1 MARSFSNAKLLSAL
15 VVDGFSKHYYQVTQ
29 KPISLLSYFAC
40 FSLFGKKHR
49 NEETEGFFFFLFLCF
64 FEHPNRSEFLSYYH
78 ISTFGAQ
85 VIYERGDPLIKNIE
99 LIFIWWWFGTDV
111 ICGGFTRIA
120 SSVARSGNSGSS
132 MVKKQGEEIV
142 GSTEKVSVGPRPV
155 TGYYRPENRVDE
167 IDVAE
172 LRAIFLNN
180 KN

>member
-15 VVDGFSKHYYQVTQ
+15 VVDGFSKHYYQVDQ
-29 KPISLLSYFAC
+29 NIDKKEGKARDFAKCAHNQINPLAYFYFRCA
-40 FSLFGKKHR
+40 
-49 NEETEGFFFFLFLCF
+49 N
-64 FEHPNRSEFLSYYH
+64 
-78 ISTFGAQ
+78 
-85 VIYERGDPLIKNIE
+85 
-99 LIFIWWWFGTDV
+99 V

>member
-15 VVDGFSKHYYQVTQ
+15 VVDGFSNT
-29 KPISLLSYFAC
+29 IT
-40 FSLFGKKHR
+40 R
-49 NEETEGFFFFLFLCF
+49 
-64 FEHPNRSEFLSYYH
+64 
-78 ISTFGAQ
+78 
-85 VIYERGDPLIKNIE
+85 RGYAAASQ
-99 LIFIWWWFGTDV
+99 GV
-111 ICGGFTRIA
+111 A

-142 GSTEKVSVGPRPV
+142 GSTEKVAWVPDPV

-172 LRAIFLNN
+172 LSAIFLNN

>member
-15 VVDGFSKHYYQVTQ
+15 VVDGFSNT
-29 KPISLLSYFAC
+29 I
-40 FSLFGKKHR
+40 
-49 NEETEGFFFFLFLCF
+49 
-64 FEHPNRSEFLSYYH
+64 NR
-78 ISTFGAQ
+78 
-85 VIYERGDPLIKNIE
+85 RGYAAASQ
-99 LIFIWWWFGTDV
+99 GV
-111 ICGGFTRIA
+111 A

-142 GSTEKVSVGPRPV
+142 GSTEKVSWVPDPV